1 MKRVDPRR
9 RKSGPHGPGWR
20 RVATSLLL
28 AILAGGV
35 AGSGAPSTVRPPRL
49 DYTMTTLPNGLRV
62 ILLEDHSTPI
72 VNVQVWYHVGSKDE
86 RPGRTGFAH
95 LFEHMM
101 FKGSKNVEPEQ
112 HTSIISGFGG
122 QANAY
127 TTEDVTVFWETVPS
141 QYLPTALWLEADRL
155 ATLRIDKDVF
165 NREREI
171 VKEERRMRT
180 ENQPYGRMPEI
191 VYGQAFSVH
200 PYKHST
206 IGSMDDLEAASV
218 DDVRAFFRT
227 YYVPTNATLA
237 IAGDF
242 DSAQAVDM
250 ATRYFGRIPKP
261 DRAVPRDIPVEPPP
275 TGPRRVTLEENWPLP
290 VVVVAHHITFDGHPD
305 SYPLRVASKIL
316 SDGQSSRI
324 YKTLVYDTGIALAAA
339 GIGNLIEHPNLFYA
353 FAIVQP
359 GHRPG
364 EAEEALV
371 RELDRLRT
379 EPVSERE
386 LARAKNQFTRDYV
399 LGRETVQQK
408 AAVLAHAAVLHDN
421 DVASADAEFDILQ
434 RVSAADVQR
443 AARTYFAPKGRLVI
457 TVLPRAAKGDR
468 E

>member
-1 MKRVDPRR
+1 MFA
-9 RKSGPHGPGWR
+9 SG
-20 RVATSLLL
+20 A
-28 AILAGGV
+28 AG
-35 AGSGAPSTVRPPRL
+35 AGAPSAVRPPRL
-49 DYTMTTLPNGLRV
+49 DYTTTTLPNGLRV

-72 VNVQVWYHVGSKDE
+72 VNVQIWYHVGSKDE

-141 QYLPTALWLEADRL
+141 QYLPTALWLEADRM
-155 ATLRIDKDVF
+155 ATLRIEKDMF
-165 NREREI
+165 NREREV

-180 ENQPYGRMPEI
+180 ENQPYGRLPEI
-191 VYGQAFSVH
+191 VYGQAFTVH

-218 DDVRAFFRT
+218 EDVREFFRT
-227 YYVPTNATLA
+227 YYVPTNATLT
-237 IAGDF
+237 IVGDV
-242 DSAQAVDM
+242 DSAQAADM
-250 ATRYFGRIPKP
+250 VTRYFGRIPKP
-261 DRAVPRDIPVEPPP
+261 DRPVPRDIPVEPPP
-275 TGPRRVTLEENWPLP
+275 KGPRRVTVEERWPLP

-305 SYPLRVASKIL
+305 SYPLHVASKIL

-324 YKTLVYDTGIALAAA
+324 YKTLVYETGIALAAA
-339 GIGNLIEHPNLFYA
+339 GVGNLMEHPNLFYA

-359 GHRPG
+359 GHSPAD
-364 EAEEALV
+364 AELALV
-371 RELDRLRT
+371 EELDRLRIQ
-379 EPVSERE
+379 PVSERE

-408 AAVLAHAAVLHDN
+408 ASVLAHAAVLHNN
-421 DVASADAEFDILQ
+421 DVAGADAEFDMFQ
-434 RVSAADVQR
+434 RVTAADVQR
-443 AARTYFAPKGRLVI
+443 VARTYFAPEGRLVI
-457 TVLPRAAKGDR
+457 TVVPRAAKGDR

>member
-1 MKRVDPRR
+1 MVRTDPRR
-9 RKSGPHGPGWR
+9 WVSGPRRPGWR
-20 RVATSLLL
+20 GVAMMLLL
-28 AILAGGV
+28 AMV
-35 AGSGAPSTVRPPRL
+35 ASGASGAVPPAAVRPPRL
-49 DYTMTTLPNGLRV
+49 DYTTTTLPNGLRIV
-62 ILLEDHSTPI
+62 LLEDHSTPI
-72 VNVQVWYHVGSKDE
+72 VNVQIWYHVGSKDE

-141 QYLPTALWLEADRL
+141 QYLPTVLWLEADRL
-155 ATLRIDKDVF
+155 ATLRINKDMF
-165 NREREI
+165 NREREV

-191 VYGQAFSVH
+191 VYGQAFTVH

-218 DDVRAFFRT
+218 EDVREFFRT
-227 YYVPTNATLA
+227 YYVPTNATLTVV
-237 IAGDF
+237 GDV

-250 ATRYFGRIPKP
+250 ATKYFGRIPKP
-261 DRAVPRDIPVEPPP
+261 DRPVPRDIPVEPPP
-275 TGPRRVTLEENWPLP
+275 KGPRRVTVEENWPLP

-305 SYPLRVASKIL
+305 SYPLHVASKIL

-324 YKTLVYDTGIALAAA
+324 YKTLVYETGIALAAA
-339 GIGNLIEHPNLFYA
+339 GVGNLIEHPNLFYA

-359 GHRPG
+359 GHRPE
-364 EAEEALV
+364 EAEQALV
-371 RELDRLRT
+371 TELDRLRT

-399 LGRETVQQK
+399 LGRESVQQK
-408 AAVLAHAAVLHDN
+408 ASVLAHAAVLHN
-421 DVASADAEFDILQ
+421 GDVASADAEFDIFQ
-434 RVSAADVQR
+434 RVTAADVQR
-443 AARTYFAPKGRLVI
+443 VARTYFAPEGRLVI

-468 E
+468 